1 MTQAVDN
8 EWSRS
13 THIAQHNV
21 NIGVIHHSATQRIKI
36 ALALNI
42 VVVDNPIQPETAGVA
57 GAHEDAWRRFNERII
72 DGSIE
77 AGEYR
82 SAECLRFQRAERAGR
97 LMRHQQECNKQGT
110 EQQSIDDT
118 LIAS

>member
-21 NIGVIHHSATQRIKI
+21 NIGVIHDSATQRIKI
-36 ALALNI
+36 ALTFDI
-42 VVVDNPIQPETAGVA
+42 VVVDSTIQSETARIA
-57 GAHEDAWRRFNERII
+57 GAHEDSGCSFDERIV
-72 DGSIE
+72 DCPIE